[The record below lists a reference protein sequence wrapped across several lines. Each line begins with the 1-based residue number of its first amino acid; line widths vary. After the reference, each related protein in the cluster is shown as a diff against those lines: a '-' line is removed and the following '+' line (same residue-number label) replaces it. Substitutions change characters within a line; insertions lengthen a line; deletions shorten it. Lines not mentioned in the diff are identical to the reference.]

1 MFFLTLLQTG
11 YSIIQFVFY
20 HKSEKRRGAMRL
32 LKRLGAFFV
41 APMMIAGLVAG
52 SALATD
58 TPEQPAVQPTK
69 KEVKEVKKE
78 IKQDEKTAKKDIIN
92 TVMSNEKLSTLLGAL
107 KTANLVETLKG
118 PGPFTVFA
126 PTNDAFAKLPP
137 GTLDALMKDAPRLE
151 KVLLYHVVPGKKPSK
166 EIMTISSIKTSQ
178 GENLT
183 IKIQD
188 GKIMADNAQIVTT
201 DIPTSNGVI
210 HVIDTVLI
218 PKVTK

>member
-1 MFFLTLLQTG
+1 M
-11 YSIIQFVFY
+11 S
-20 HKSEKRRGAMRL
+20 L

-52 SALATD
+52 SALAAD
-58 TPEQPAVQPTK
+58 TSEQPAVQPTK

-78 IKQDEKTAKKDIIN
+78 IKHDEKTAKKDIIN